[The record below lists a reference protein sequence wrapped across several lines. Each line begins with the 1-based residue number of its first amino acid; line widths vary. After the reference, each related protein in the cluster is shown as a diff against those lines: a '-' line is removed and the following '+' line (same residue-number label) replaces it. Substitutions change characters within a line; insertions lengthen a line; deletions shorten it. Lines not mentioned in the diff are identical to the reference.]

1 MSSTF
6 TCLHCHIRYKSNPR
20 LKTPQKYC
28 NSKSC
33 QQARKN
39 RWEQEKLKNDSTY
52 KAKRKAAKKKWYS
65 TYPADQYQSTY
76 RATHPEYCKTN
87 REKQYK
93 RNAKGR
99 EKAIAHLPAKAKAI
113 ARQAG
118 QAGLVEANTRDTVL
132 SFGLPANESGQT
144 GKIVK
149 TDALR
154 PESVDTQRFYL
165 LLPYEKPDAGLPL
178 EKIVK
183 TDALIVQI
191 IATTGLQGNILQEN
205 SSAF

>member
-1 MSSTF
+1 MSMTF
-6 TCLHCHIRYKSNPR
+6 TCLHCHIRYKRNPR

-39 RWEQEKLKNDSTY
+39 RWEQEKLKNDATY
-52 KAKRKAAKKKWYS
+52 KAKRKAAKQKWYS

-76 RATHPEYCKTN
+76 RATHPAYCKSN

-99 EKAIAHLPAKAKAI
+99 EKAIAH
-113 ARQAG
+113 
-118 QAGLVEANTRDTVL
+118 QAGLAEANTRDTVL
-132 SFGLPANESGQT
+132 SSGLPANESGQT

-154 PESVDTQRFYL
+154 PESVDTQGFYL

-183 TDALIVQI
+183 TDLSTDKAGALIVQI
-191 IATTGLQGNILQEN
+191 IATTGL
-205 SSAF
+205 